1 LEVNLQN
8 VPDKSET
15 KLVEAAFNGDI
26 ESFGKLCQRNHAALG
41 NVMEDDVYSCRY
53 EEILRRRVEL
63 KERTVLGRKYYNSKI
78 IETGVEVAP

>member
-1 LEVNLQN
+1 M
-8 VPDKSET
+8 PDKSET
-15 KLVEAAFNGDI
+15 RLVKDAIDGDI
-26 ESFGKLCQRNHAALG
+26 ESFGKLCQGNHAALG

-63 KERTVLGRKYYNSKI
+63 KERTVLERKYYNSKI